1 MTGSAKF
8 KSVPII
14 DVTKENVAAMGP
26 LVRGAII
33 GADFIAIDCELSGL
47 GNRRRLNGQ
56 DIEERYEHTGNVAKT
71 RSIISLGLSMFKL
84 FKNNAGS
91 PRESPGFPYHVQTFN
106 ILTLCAEDYIV
117 EPGSLKFLVEHGFDF
132 TKQYSEGL
140 SYMRG
145 DDKGQLNEN
154 NSDFVRQIFMEI
166 IRYKKPIVLHN
177 GFIDLVFL
185 YQNLYAKLPTSVNS
199 FAADLAEMFQNG
211 IYDTKYLSD
220 YVCRKSASYLE
231 YIFRSQQRK
240 NIVLSDQER
249 SSHVLLEF
257 PSSTEGQSSKHTQ
270 NRSCDY
276 TNLFLSTKN
285 WSTKI
290 CSNFSNHGHC
300 ALNKSCPQS
309 HDIDLIVLSKEVE
322 VTKKDRKRK
331 RTPPLPEKQ
340 KNVQSMLLSQ
350 QQDQDQQQFNTG
362 SVKIECSGGT
372 SGIESDFRPG
382 EGPDPVSDESEKSS
396 DSKKSKKD
404 PKKDPKQSN
413 CGGHRAGYDA
423 FMTGFSFATFIVHSA
438 LINPEDG
445 VKSEP
450 ISRLLGVPVR
460 PDFSDLRIANR
471 IYLVCKDIP
480 FIVRKSAYC
489 KISLGHYEKYTK
501 EYTRNWVENS

>member
-1 MTGSAKF
+1 MNAN
-8 KSVPII
+8 
-14 DVTKENVAAMGP
+14 E
-26 LVRGAII
+26 I
-33 GADFIAIDCELSGL
+33 G
-47 GNRRRLNGQ
+47 
-56 DIEERYEHTGNVAKT
+56 
-71 RSIISLGLSMFKL
+71 
-84 FKNNAGS
+84 
-91 PRESPGFPYHVQTFN
+91 
-106 ILTLCAEDYIV
+106 
-117 EPGSLKFLVEHGFDF
+117 
-132 TKQYSEGL
+132 
-140 SYMRG
+140 
-145 DDKGQLNEN
+145 
-154 NSDFVRQIFMEI
+154 FVF
-166 IRYKKPIVLHN
+166 
-177 GFIDLVFL
+177 
-185 YQNLYAKLPTSVNS
+185 
-199 FAADLAEMFQNG
+199 
-211 IYDTKYLSD
+211 
-220 YVCRKSASYLE
+220 
-231 YIFRSQQRK
+231 FRQRK

-362 SVKIECSGGT
+362 SVKIECSSGT

-423 FMTGFSFATFIVHSA
+423 FMTGFSFATFLVHSA